1 MDQVQ
6 TVAAQFIKA
15 GKVITAQPYGAGN
28 VNDTFLVTVQAGTI
42 EPAGATDNDQQRFIL
57 QRINTHV
64 FHQPKLIVANMRC
77 FADHVRQRMA
87 QEPRNQRLRWEV
99 PTVIATRD
107 QQDFFEDDTGGFW
120 RAISM
125 IEGAT
130 TYQSILN
137 ADHARQAGYALGRFQ
152 SLISDLD
159 TDLLYDTLPGFHIT
173 PQYLTQ
179 YDRIRAQG
187 RQHPTSSARVI
198 DVGHCFQFVEA
209 HRKSATLLEDA
220 QSAGRLNLR
229 SIHGDPKVD
238 NILIDDVTSEAISII
253 DLDTVKPGLVHYDIG
268 DCLRSCCN
276 LAGEET
282 TDLNAVTF
290 DTDLCQIILDG
301 YFEEARHFFTKNDY
315 IYLYDSIRLIA
326 FELGLRFFTDYLAG
340 NVYFKAKHA
349 EHNLDRALVQFKVA
363 ASVEAQEAMIRK
375 ITDVIR

>member
-6 TVAAQFIKA
+6 TVADQFVKT
-15 GKVITAQPYGAGN
+15 GKVASAQPYGAGN
-28 VNDTFLVTVQAGTI
+28 VNDTFLVTVQGSAQ
-42 EPAGATDNDQQRFIL
+42 PRFIL

-64 FHQPKLIVANMRC
+64 FRQPKLIVSNMRR
-77 FADHVRQRMA
+77 FTDHVRQRMA
-87 QEPRNQRLRWEV
+87 QEAPNQRLRWEV

-107 QQDFFEDDTGGFW
+107 QQDFFEDAEGGFW

-125 IEGAT
+125 IEGAK

-137 ADHARQAGYALGRFQ
+137 ADHARKAGYALGRFQ

-159 TDLLYDTLPGFHIT
+159 TNLLYDTLPGFHIT
-173 PQYLTQ
+173 PQYLTH
-179 YDRIRAQG
+179 YDRVQAQYQAQNVASG
-187 RQHPTSSARVI
+187 PRKRDI
-198 DVGHCFQFVEA
+198 EHCFQFVEA
-209 HRKSATLLEDA
+209 HRESATLLEDA
-220 QSAGRLNLR
+220 QSAGRLSLR

-282 TDLNAVTF
+282 TNLNSVTF
-290 DTDLCQIILDG
+290 DTELCQIILDG
-301 YFEEARHFFTKNDY
+301 YFEEARHFFTANDY
-315 IYLYDSIRLIA
+315 AYLYDSIRLIA

-363 ASVEAQEAMIRK
+363 ASVEAQEAVIRK
-375 ITDVIR
+375 ITDTVR

>member
-6 TVAAQFIKA
+6 TVAAQFVTT
-15 GKVITAQPYGAGN
+15 GKVVSAQPYGAGN
-28 VNDTFLVTVQAGTI
+28 VNDTFLVTVQGDAPSG
-42 EPAGATDNDQQRFIL
+42 EQPRFIL

-64 FHQPKLIVANMRC
+64 FRQPKLIVSNMRR
-77 FADHVRQRMA
+77 FTDHVRQRMA
-87 QEPRNQRLRWEV
+87 QETPHKRVRWEV

-107 QQDFFEDDTGGFW
+107 QQDFFEDPDGGFW

-125 IEGAT
+125 IEGAK

-137 ADHARQAGYALGRFQ
+137 ADHARKAGYALGRFQ

-159 TDLLYDTLPGFHIT
+159 TNLLYDTLPGFHIT

-179 YDRIRAQG
+179 YDHIRAQVQAHNMTNG
-187 RQHPTSSARVI
+187 PRAR
-198 DVGHCFQFVEA
+198 DVEHCFQFVEA
-209 HRKSATLLEDA
+209 HRASATLLEDA
-220 QSAGRLNLR
+220 QSAGRLSLR

-238 NILIDDVTSEAISII
+238 NILIDDLTSEAISII

-282 TDLNAVTF
+282 TELNAVTF
-290 DTDLCQIILDG
+290 DTDLCRIILDG
-301 YFEEARHFFTKNDY
+301 YFEEARHFFSPNDY
-315 IYLYDSIRLIA
+315 AYLYDSIRLIA
-326 FELGLRFFTDYLAG
+326 FELGLRFFTDHLAG
-340 NVYFKAKHA
+340 NVYFRAKHA

-363 ASVEAQEAMIRK
+363 ASVEAQEATIRK
-375 ITDVIR
+375 ITDVMR